1 MIWDAVI
8 VIQCHFRGFR
18 VRKDLANFN
27 AAAALR
33 AGRGSQPPDG
43 SDGGD
48 GTAASVSQRPRRRM
62 APRSQP
68 KKTITGIPP
77 PPPKDDDSD
86 PRRRV
91 GRRRTRAPVDPAT
104 SSDQPPPPPPPSG
117 ADGATGD
124 ALAAYTPPRRRAV
137 QTGTQ
142 ASRRRTSQQAT
153 GVPNQ
158 IDAAVIKLQAAFRG
172 YHVRANFRKG
182 HDLPPPPAPPEGSIF
197 RPNRRKMGSKDVP
210 PPPPG
215 GGTGR
220 RRQGPSGSRR
230 NQGGANKEMEIEELN
245 RCASRVQAIYRGHLV
260 RTGRIVRGGKVQPA
274 KKSLRRKMMASSTM
288 GNKAFAKG
296 RLGGG
301 GGGDAKGGKKK
312 GKRRRVKRPPRK
324 QAPPLPY
331 WFLHVTYALAWLWM
345 LISGFFIVL
354 YGLKFEVQVCSV
366 AKFERNEC
374 EPGQEPVECDYP
386 TKYGCMDVTYEWLY
400 ESSFSMTTTWM
411 FVEPMGLG
419 IGMLR
424 AQLFGGVA
432 IALDYW
438 EDIKAQLERFLPS

>member
-1 MIWDAVI
+1 
-8 VIQCHFRGFR
+8 
-18 VRKDLANFN
+18 
-27 AAAALR
+27 
-33 AGRGSQPPDG
+33 
-43 SDGGD
+43 
-48 GTAASVSQRPRRRM
+48 
-62 APRSQP
+62 
-68 KKTITGIPP
+68 
-77 PPPKDDDSD
+77 
-86 PRRRV
+86 
-91 GRRRTRAPVDPAT
+91 
-104 SSDQPPPPPPPSG
+104 
-117 ADGATGD
+117 
-124 ALAAYTPPRRRAV
+124 
-137 QTGTQ
+137 
-142 ASRRRTSQQAT
+142 
-153 GVPNQ
+153 
-158 IDAAVIKLQAAFRG
+158 
-172 YHVRANFRKG
+172 
-182 HDLPPPPAPPEGSIF
+182 
-197 RPNRRKMGSKDVP
+197 
-210 PPPPG
+210 
-215 GGTGR
+215 
-220 RRQGPSGSRR
+220 
-230 NQGGANKEMEIEELN
+230 MEIEELN

-260 RTGRIVRGGKVQPA
+260 WTGRIVRGGKVQPA

-424 AQLFGGVA
+424 AQLFGGAA

-438 EDIKAQLERFLPS
+438 EGAPLCPRVCTS